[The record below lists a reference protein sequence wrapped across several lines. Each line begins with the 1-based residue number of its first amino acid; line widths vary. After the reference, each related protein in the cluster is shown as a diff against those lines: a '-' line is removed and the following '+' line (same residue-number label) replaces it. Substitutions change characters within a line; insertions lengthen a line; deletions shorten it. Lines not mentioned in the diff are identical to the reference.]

1 MLTSIVAIDADEA
14 GAHAHHSPQGY
25 SFITVEVSCLTGSG
39 ARVATLCVS
48 PAVAR
53 QMRDAIDGA
62 LDDLDSIRARLAEQ
76 RAAVSP
82 RDTDNEASEM
92 EASHADP

>member
-1 MLTSIVAIDADEA
+1 MLASIIITDADEA
-14 GAHAHHSPQGY
+14 SASAHHSPPGY
-25 SFITVEVSCLTGSG
+25 SFITVEVRCSTGSG

-62 LDDLDSIRARLAEQ
+62 LDDLNSIRARLAEQ

-82 RDTDNEASEM
+82 RDTDNEASET
-92 EASHADP
+92 EASHASP

>member
-1 MLTSIVAIDADEA
+1 MLTSIVATDADEA
-14 GAHAHHSPQGY
+14 GAHAHHSPPGY
-25 SFITVEVSCLTGSG
+25 SFITVEVRCSTGSG

-62 LDDLDSIRARLAEQ
+62 LEDLDSIRAKLAEQ
-76 RAAVSP
+76 RAAVSSGQ
-82 RDTDNEASEM
+82 EA
-92 EASHADP
+92 D